1 MECDFKSTQL
11 VIQFAMCNVVAQYM
25 YSLTLIGIVKVIWVA
40 LDKWCFQVLDKFINA
55 KYILIRVVKEKI
67 WYYKVFGLNNRTHI
81 LVLC

>member
-40 LDKWCFQVLDKFINA
+40 LDIPNG
-55 KYILIRVVKEKI
+55 
-67 WYYKVFGLNNRTHI
+67 VFKSWISL
-81 LVLC
+81 